1 MINIEEIDAVYSQI
15 SDWKAIKDF
24 LGYRAEYWRKGR
36 YRKERH
42 EYFRSLVKK
51 DGLFY
56 SGFLPRIRKHLKD
69 KGVGYHIGE
78 SEGVAMDAQPEVS
91 GIEFRKDQLDA
102 LSTMRMG
109 RGVWQAPTGSG
120 KTILIAG
127 LLSMS
132 SWRALVV
139 VHTETLFKQT
149 IEELERFWPD
159 EVGRLGCGMDDAGDI
174 TVGMVQT
181 LSRGNGD
188 LSSYGMV
195 IVDEAHH
202 VSKFGGMY
210 DKVLSRMDGA
220 HLRYGFTATLPEKEE
235 AKLAMEGLIG
245 PVLGKTTQEELREGD
260 VRGAQAVLAKPRMRM
275 LWVPES
281 NLKERIEKLRREEKR
296 SITYKDVYEL
306 GIVFNRKRN
315 DLIVREAKRLLGM
328 GLTVLIMVER
338 IEHGHELLKM
348 AETVVP
354 GEFVFLHGNTPTEIK
369 EEEKRLFMGKERKG
383 VIATRIWSEGV
394 NIRSMGAVINAVGGL
409 SEIGV
414 LQRFG
419 RGLRTDEGK
428 KEVWLIDL
436 LDTNHVYFQR
446 HSMKRLCIYFEMNWI
461 GE

>member
-1 MINIEEIDAVYSQI
+1 MITIEEIDAVHSQI

-24 LGYRAEYWRKGR
+24 LGYRAEYWRPGR

-42 EYFRSLVKK
+42 NYFRSLVKK
-51 DGLFY
+51 DGVFY
-56 SGFLPRIRKHLKD
+56 SGFLPRVRKHLKGG
-69 KGVGYHIGE
+69 GVEYHVGK
-78 SEGVAMDAQPEVS
+78 SEGNHINKEPS
-91 GIEFRKDQLDA
+91 LPGIKFRKDQLDA
-102 LSTMRMG
+102 LNVMKMG

-132 SWRALVV
+132 DWRALVI
-139 VHTETLFKQT
+139 VHTETLFRQT
-149 IEELERFWPD
+149 IEELERFWPG
-159 EVGRLGCGMDDAGDI
+159 EVGSLGCGMDDERDI
-174 TVGMVQT
+174 TVAMIQT
-181 LSRGNGD
+181 LSRGKGD
-188 LSSYGMV
+188 LDGYGMV

-202 VSKFGGMY
+202 VSRFGGSY
-210 DKVLSRMDGA
+210 DRVLRGMGGA
-220 HLRYGFTATLPEKEE
+220 HLRFGFTATLSEREE
-235 AKLAMEGLIG
+235 AKLAMEGLLG
-245 PVLGKTTQEELREGD
+245 PVLGETTYEELQGEE
-260 VRGAQAVLAKPRMRM
+260 VLSKPRMRL

-281 NLKERIEKLRREEKR
+281 NLKERIDRLKAEKR
-296 SITYKDVYEL
+296 KLGERVAYKDIYEL

-315 DLIVREAKRLLGM
+315 GLIVGEAKRLLGM

-338 IEHGHELLKM
+338 VEHGRELLKM
-348 AETVVP
+348 AETVMP
-354 GEFVFLHGNTPTEIK
+354 GEFVFLHGNTDAEIK
-369 EEEKRLFMGKERKG
+369 AEEKRLFTDKERKG

-428 KEVWLIDL
+428 TEVWLIDMM
-436 LDTNHVYFQR
+436 DTNHQWFQK
-446 HSMKRLCIYFEMNWI
+446 HSMKRLCLYFEMNWI